1 MKMATNWNDVN
12 ENMNKEG
19 YADYTPSTAE
29 RIIDRKRKM
38 YMDMK
43 ESFLTINELANDNM
57 DGYIKYLTE
66 KENED
71 MDISN
76 SNEAVVEDTKK
87 ERQENDKFRRDP
99 VKNRFFKLLGVLFK
113 IADISG
119 FRILNR
125 LEIQDKKTGRVFK

>member
-1 MKMATNWNDVN
+1 MATNWNDVN
-12 ENMNKEG
+12 ENKNKEG
-19 YADYTPSTAE
+19 YTDYVPTAAE
-29 RIIDRKRKM
+29 RIIDKKRKM
-38 YMDMK
+38 HMDMK
-43 ESFLTINELANDNM
+43 DSFLTINELANENIEN
-57 DGYIKYLTE
+57 YIEYMAK

-87 ERQENDKFRRDP
+87 ERKENDKFRRDP

-125 LEIQDKKTGRVFK
+125 LEIQDKKTGRIFK

>member
-1 MKMATNWNDVN
+1 MATNWNDVN
-12 ENMNKEG
+12 ENLNKEG
-19 YADYTPSTAE
+19 YNDYTPSTAE
-29 RIIDRKRKM
+29 RIMDKKRKM
-38 YMDMK
+38 HMDMK
-43 ESFLTINELANDNM
+43 DSFLTINELANENIEN
-57 DGYIKYLTE
+57 YIEYMAK

-87 ERQENDKFRRDP
+87 ERKENDKFRRDP